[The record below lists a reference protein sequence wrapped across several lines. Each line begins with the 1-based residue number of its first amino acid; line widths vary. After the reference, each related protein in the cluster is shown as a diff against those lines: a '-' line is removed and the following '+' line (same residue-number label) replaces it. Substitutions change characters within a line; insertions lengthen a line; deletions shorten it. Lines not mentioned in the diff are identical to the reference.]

1 MAITFSDDEIA
12 ALVHERKPL
21 PDNWRTRTRLRPK
34 PGHREAQLILEG
46 DAGNEFHVILRLNS
60 NNLLDFS
67 VILAVRVP
75 QSNRIFRLRRH
86 NGKSHEHKNLIEN
99 ETFYDFHIHTATARY
114 QELGTRED
122 AYAEPTDRYGNYDE
136 SLQCLV
142 RDASLVVPPNEQMSM
157 FWEVAL

>member
-34 PGHREAQLILEG
+34 PGHREAQLVVEG
-46 DAGNEFHVILRLNS
+46 DAGNEFHVILRQNS

-67 VILAVRVP
+67 VILAARVD
-75 QSNRIFRLRRH
+75 QSNRIFRLRRY
-86 NGKSHEHKNLIEN
+86 NGKSHEHRNLIEN
-99 ETFYDFHIHTATARY
+99 EVFYDFHIHEATARY

-122 AYAEPTDRYGNYDE
+122 AYAKPTDRYGDHNE
-136 SLQCLV
+136 ALRCLIA
-142 RDASLVVPPNEQMSM
+142 DASFIVPPREQLSM
-157 FWEVAL
+157 F

>member
-75 QSNRIFRLRRH
+75 AIKPDLSTEAPQREEPR
-86 NGKSHEHKNLIEN
+86 
-99 ETFYDFHIHTATARY
+99 A
-114 QELGTRED
+114 QE
-122 AYAEPTDRYGNYDE
+122 PH
-136 SLQCLV
+136 
-142 RDASLVVPPNEQMSM
+142 
-157 FWEVAL
+157 